1 MFLFSCCSIF
11 FRLGEKSRRRRAIA
25 RSVGRFQVRETEGS
39 ASISISNSNVKA
51 KKPSDAMARKG
62 QQFFNYG
69 LTIVLTVIAVHLFS
83 NLLHDEGAG
92 YDRTVEKVERFP
104 GQPEGLILKNSLK
117 KVFF

>member
-1 MFLFSCCSIF
+1 MFLFYSCSIF
-11 FRLGEKSRRRRAIA
+11 FRTGEKSPRRRAIA
-25 RSVGRFQVRETEGS
+25 RSVGRFRVRETEGS
-39 ASISISNSNVKA
+39 ATISNSNSNA

-83 NLLHDEGAG
+83 NLLHDEGDRT
-92 YDRTVEKVERFP
+92 DRTVEKVERFP

>member
-39 ASISISNSNVKA
+39 ASISNSNA

-83 NLLHDEGAG
+83 NLLHDEGAV